1 VAKSLFLGKSVQPN
15 GELDSTHFHLE
26 GDALVTH
33 GVVLGMTGSGKT
45 GLSMTLLEELTLAG
59 VPLIL
64 IDPKGDL
71 PNLGLL
77 FPDFSPASFEAW
89 VDPQEAQ
96 RQGKSPAEL
105 AVLASAQQKERLAQW
120 DLDGSR
126 IEQLR
131 SKMDLRIYTPGSKA
145 GTPVNL
151 LGSFAC
157 PSSDVLEQAES
168 KSDLIGG
175 TVAGLLSLV
184 GIAADPLRSP
194 EHIVL
199 SQILEKAWS
208 EGEDLSLETLISRLV
223 DPPFKKVGVFPL
235 DTFYPSD
242 KRMELAMRLNSV
254 LASSSFALW
263 AQGQPLSPADLCT
276 PKDGKVPV
284 SIFYLAHLSDSERM
298 FFVALLLEKL
308 LAHTRTLSGTTA
320 LRSLLYFDEVAGY
333 VPPTANPASKRPL
346 ITLMKQSRA
355 VGFGL
360 VLATQNPVDID
371 YKGLSNAG
379 TWIIGRMQMSQ
390 DRERVADGLT
400 SAEAGFDR
408 ASLMEH
414 FERLQARVFLVKS
427 PGQAKPTLV
436 HTRQAMAYL
445 RGPLTRADLER
456 LNIPKSSSDT
466 VVAAPASSGSSVDG
480 LTKRPPICPD
490 GFTQRYLDPRAVFSA
505 QMEGAFES
513 YAEPSR
519 SDGKLRMRP
528 ALLAEMH
535 VRFDEDRGGFV
546 HDQHLFRVF
555 FPIDDGI
562 KAAFN
567 VDLQSGDILEV
578 APSEGLFESLPTSL
592 DEPQELKAAQKA
604 VVDETFRNVTS
615 SQFIHAGLKLYGA
628 GGQTREEFESVVEA
642 AIQERIDAQV
652 AKLNEK
658 VQKEVTT
665 LQEKITKHQAKVS
678 QLESQTQGRQIEQIW
693 NAGAALLGFFTGSKK
708 SVASAVGTVMTKNRL
723 RSQSAQRSESAGS
736 ELERLQTK
744 LDEIQEKL
752 ESDVAAIEEKE
763 KAALTN
769 IEEKSVRLETSDI
782 RLAYFGILWIP
793 VSRRV

>member
-1 VAKSLFLGKSVQPN
+1 MSKSLFLGKSVQP
-15 GELDSTHFHLE
+15 GGGLDSNPFHLD
-26 GDALVTH
+26 GDGLVTH

-59 VPLIL
+59 VPLVL

-77 FPDFSPASFEAW
+77 FPDFSPNSFEAW

-105 AVLASAQQKERLAQW
+105 AAQASSQQKERLAQW
-120 DLDGSR
+120 DLDGAR

-157 PSSDVLEQAES
+157 PSSEVLEQAES
-168 KSDLIGG
+168 KADLIGG

-184 GIAADPLRSP
+184 GVVADPLRSP

-263 AQGQPLSPADLCT
+263 AQGDPISPSDLCT
-276 PKDGKVPV
+276 PKDGRVPV
-284 SIFYLAHLSDSERM
+284 SIFYLAHLSDQERM

-308 LAHTRTLSGTTA
+308 LAYTRTLSGTTA

-333 VPPTANPASKRPL
+333 IPPTANPASKRPL

-379 TWIIGRMQMSQ
+379 TWMIGRMQMTQ

-408 ASLMEH
+408 AALMEH
-414 FERLQARVFLVKS
+414 FEKLQARIFLVKA
-427 PGQAKPTLV
+427 PGQPKPTLV
-436 HTRQAMAYL
+436 HTRQAMAFL

-456 LNIPKSSSDT
+456 LSLPKAPERQ
-466 VVAAPASSGSSVDG
+466 VAGPASSGASQDG
-480 LTKRPPICPD
+480 LSRVPPICPE
-490 GFTQRYLDPRAVFSA
+490 GFTQRYLDPRVVFSA
-505 QMEGAFES
+505 QLENAFENF
-513 YAEPSR
+513 AEPAR
-519 SDGKLRMRP
+519 SDGKIRMRP

-555 FPIDDGI
+555 FPIDEGL
-562 KAAFN
+562 KSAFN
-567 VDLQSGDILEV
+567 LDLQSGDLLDT
-578 APSEGLFESLPTSL
+578 APSESLFEGLPTSL

-615 SQFIHAGLKLYGA
+615 SQFIHAGLKLYGS
-628 GGQTREEFESVVEA
+628 GGQSREEFEAVVEA

-652 AKLNEK
+652 AKLNDR
-658 VQKEVTT
+658 VQKEVAS
-665 LQEKITKHQAKVS
+665 LQDKIEKHQAKVS
-678 QLESQTQGRQIEQIW
+678 QLESQTQGRQMEQIW

-708 SVASAVGTVMTKNRL
+708 SVASAVGTAMTKNRL
-723 RSQSAQRSESAGS
+723 RSQSAQRSESAGN
-736 ELERLQTK
+736 ELERMQAK

-752 ESDVAAIEEKE
+752 EADVAAIEEKE
-763 KAALTN
+763 RAAQVN
-769 IEEKSVRLETSDI
+769 IEEKAVRLETSDI
-782 RLAYFGILWIP
+782 RLAHFGILWIP